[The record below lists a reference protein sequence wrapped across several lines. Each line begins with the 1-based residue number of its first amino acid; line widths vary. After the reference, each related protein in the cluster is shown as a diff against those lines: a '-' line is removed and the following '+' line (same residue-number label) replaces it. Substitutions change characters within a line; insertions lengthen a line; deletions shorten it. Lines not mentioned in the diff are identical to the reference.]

1 VELILVRIVQ
11 VEAPQMSKKEKAKLA
26 KLEKKNEAKKMAALQ
41 LNAEEEDPLAGSYGD
56 VVMENLQSK
65 EKSGR
70 AWSKVGD
77 LDGDH
82 AGQTVLVRGRVHTVR
97 GKGSLGFLVVR
108 EAGHTVQC
116 VVAVKENVVSKGMI
130 KFVTKLNK
138 ESIVDVEGVVIV
150 PPKPVEGTS
159 QPVCSGHRILILILV
174 LPPSQSYCPT
184 CLLGIALS
192 QFH

>member
-1 VELILVRIVQ
+1 MEGPN
-11 VEAPQMSKKEKAKLA
+11 APVAMEETTAAPMSKKEKAKLE
-26 KLEKKNEAKKMAALQ
+26 KLAKKNLHKQMANTQ
-41 LNAEEEDPLAGSYGD
+41 LNAEEEDPLAANYGD
-56 VVMENLQSK
+56 VAMENLQSK

-70 AWSKVGD
+70 VWSRVGD
-77 LDGDH
+77 LGGNH

-159 QPVCSGHRILILILV
+159 QPVCF
-174 LPPSQSYCPT
+174 
-184 CLLGIALS
+184 LGLG
-192 QFH
+192 

>member
-1 VELILVRIVQ
+1 
-11 VEAPQMSKKEKAKLA
+11 MSKKEKAKLA

-41 LNAEEEDPLAGSYGD
+41 LNEVEEEDPLAANYGD
-56 VVMENLQSK
+56 VAMEDLQSK

-70 AWSKVGD
+70 GWSKVAD
-77 LDGDH
+77 LDGDR

-116 VVAVKENVVSKGMI
+116 VVAVKESVVSKGMI
-130 KFVTKLNK
+130 RFVTKLNK
-138 ESIVDVEGVVIV
+138 ESIVDVEGMVIV

-159 QPVCSGHRILILILV
+159 QPVWSGHYPL
-174 LPPSQSYCPT
+174 
-184 CLLGIALS
+184 
-192 QFH
+192 